1 MILGVA
7 GLVKGDWDNIN
18 VSVVKKVKS
27 LGFKTLQIR
36 VSNTESINDKSI
48 NRIKSLYNE
57 FGLIMP
63 QTVGDYGGGLISKNE
78 IIRKKAI
85 KFVGKMIA
93 FTSKINGQ
101 NTYLRPGSLNKNA
114 WHPHPENYSKE
125 TFDRLVDST
134 KKIMNI
140 AENEGVLVAVEG
152 GVSCPLSSP
161 KKVKDFIDVVGSK
174 NLGLNMDPV
183 NFIGN
188 LNIAYNNKKLIEEF
202 YRILPNKIFGCHA
215 KDFTIIENLLPHFE
229 ESIIDAPN
237 SLLDNES
244 LLMGLL
250 KTNPK
255 AHILI
260 EHLPDDKIPLALEGI
275 NRVANRIGLKS
286 D

>member
-140 AENEGVLVAVEG
+140 A
-152 GVSCPLSSP
+152 
-161 KKVKDFIDVVGSK
+161 
-174 NLGLNMDPV
+174 GLNEAPKEVHDYI
-183 NFIGN
+183 NFLEKELETPI
-188 LNIAYNNKKLIEEF
+188 
-202 YRILPNKIFGCHA
+202 
-215 KDFTIIENLLPHFE
+215 
-229 ESIIDAPN
+229 SIV
-237 SLLDNES
+237 SV
-244 LLMGLL
+244 G
-250 KTNPK
+250 
-255 AHILI
+255 
-260 EHLPDDKIPLALEGI
+260 PDRKQTFF
-275 NRVANRIGLKS
+275 R
-286 D
+286 